1 MRQEAAIESIL
12 DLNSTNVWKLTE
24 QDIKKAWDAEKEEG
38 SFATC
43 EDKLLNIIRLSFD
56 VVHYNP
62 ADPREKAKY
71 ENGEWATFQH
81 CNEKRGWVAVRKKY
95 ITRLTDLSYENIHHI
110 TVSTL
115 LELIANN
122 FGGGWDSIAL
132 SMKDIILSGFDI
144 STTTLPA
151 SRIHAPGGTLERK
164 VAQGFEVLEITK
176 GTWVE
181 AIFAKKKEPVVSPYL
196 YSFPAE
202 APYCGMPF
210 LPFLFC
216 AVQHH
221 HLLLFG
227 LSDNL
232 ALSGNEQ
239 KQHSFLIGSSLH
251 LHNLN
256 CFSFQNLLITES
268 IPAMSQYYLLRTEL
282 GQINGIRQLYKKVPK
297 NQLFSLSCVKA
308 QPGNVNWADCPYLIQ
323 IKISDSAY

>member
-24 QDIKKAWDAEKEEG
+24 KDIQKAWDAEKEEG
-38 SFATC
+38 SFATS

-181 AIFAKKKEPVVSPYL
+181 AIFAKKKEPVVRVRMNENMYDEEGNLRKSPLKNFSDDDEEDLPEDVDQNSEDEIDNSPDDDQMDEMY
-196 YSFPAE
+196 YSSISEGVKSREDQDDDEFS
-202 APYCGMPF
+202 
-210 LPFLFC
+210 
-216 AVQHH
+216 
-221 HLLLFG
+221 G
-227 LSDNL
+227 LSIEE
-232 ALSGNEQ
+232 AE
-239 KQHSFLIGSSLH
+239 
-251 LHNLN
+251 
-256 CFSFQNLLITES
+256 E
-268 IPAMSQYYLLRTEL
+268 
-282 GQINGIRQLYKKVPK
+282 
-297 NQLFSLSCVKA
+297 
-308 QPGNVNWADCPYLIQ
+308 
-323 IKISDSAY
+323 